1 MKLPRQADFR
11 TCICREG
18 RMPQITMGR
27 WEGVWSGRNRRA
39 GIAPWFPLV
48 ALLIL
53 ALPQAYAAQGD
64 AEYNAGLKAEAQ
76 QNYDE
81 AFLQYQAAVQADPQ
95 NPQFIMAME
104 RTRFQAALLH
114 VDRGNKLQNQGNLE
128 EAATEYEMAAAID
141 PASPVARQALQFVRT
156 KIQDQQRGVP
166 AEDGTPPLETAL
178 GPPVL
183 RPLSRAPLNFKATN
197 DSRIVTE
204 TLAKMAGINALFDR
218 DYTGKRI
225 TIDLTNVTLEEALN
239 QVSLLTKTFWKP
251 VTQNTILVMPDTAV
265 KRREQEQHIIKTFY
279 LSNTITPQ
287 DLTEVVTAIRTL
299 LETRRIQQVNSM
311 NAIIIRDTPDKV
323 AIAEKIIRD
332 VDKAKPEVVVDV
344 AVLEV
349 RRDKTRQL
357 GLFPVP
363 GIQASAPFAP
373 GGADSTGTIP
383 LNRLGTLSTSDF
395 SITLPGATLNALL
408 TDSQTKVL
416 QRPEV
421 RASDGQKA
429 TLRIG
434 DRIPIATGSFQPGIG
449 GVGVNPLVNTQFQYT
464 DVGVNLDITPKVHA
478 SREITMK
485 VRIEISAVTSRVNIG
500 GIEQPVI

>member
-128 EAATEYEMAAAID
+128 EAAREYEMAAAID
-141 PASPVARQALQFVRT
+141 PASPIARQALQMVLG
-156 KIQDQQRGVP
+156 KIQDEQRGVG
-166 AEDGTPPLETAL
+166 ADQGTPSLEDAL
-178 GPPVL
+178 GPPEL
-183 RPLSRAPLNFKATN
+183 RPLSLAPINFNATN
-197 DSRIVTE
+197 DSKIVTE
-204 TLAKMAGINALFDR
+204 TIAKMAGINVLFDP

-225 TIDLTNVTLEEALN
+225 SVEFNKVTFQEALDH
-239 QVSLLTKTFWKP
+239 VALLTRTFWKP
-251 VTQNTILVMPDTAV
+251 VTQNTILVIPDTAV
-265 KRREQEQHIIKTFY
+265 KRREQEQQIIKTFY

-287 DLTEVVTAIRTL
+287 E
-299 LETRRIQQVNSM
+299 
-311 NAIIIRDTPDKV
+311 
-323 AIAEKIIRD
+323 
-332 VDKAKPEVVVDV
+332 
-344 AVLEV
+344 
-349 RRDKTRQL
+349 
-357 GLFPVP
+357 
-363 GIQASAPFAP
+363 
-373 GGADSTGTIP
+373 
-383 LNRLGTLSTSDF
+383 
-395 SITLPGATLNALL
+395 
-408 TDSQTKVL
+408 
-416 QRPEV
+416 
-421 RASDGQKA
+421 
-429 TLRIG
+429 LR
-434 DRIPIATGSFQPGIG
+434 S
-449 GVGVNPLVNTQFQYT
+449 
-464 DVGVNLDITPKVHA
+464 
-478 SREITMK
+478 E
-485 VRIEISAVTSRVNIG
+485 E
-500 GIEQPVI
+500 